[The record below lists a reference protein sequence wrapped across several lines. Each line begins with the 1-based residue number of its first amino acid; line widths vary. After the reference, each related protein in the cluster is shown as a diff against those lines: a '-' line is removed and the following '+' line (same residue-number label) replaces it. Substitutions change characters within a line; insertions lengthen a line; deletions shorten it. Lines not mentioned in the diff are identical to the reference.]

1 MHVFVTI
8 APKLLDLIE
17 SLITKKEKEVQVT
30 RKVDNNKMLLK
41 QSSFIGSLSSI
52 KGMLSAQSPHN
63 RRKSDLRFATDTSNS
78 QKVAAN
84 TSNSQK
90 VAANTSNSQN
100 KFSEDGPLN
109 QTWNDFSKDPNLT
122 QNLIDAVKAALCKV
136 DENPVEALEL
146 LNFVVIPD
154 LEQNIA
160 LQFKPGTRTNLLAN
174 LLARIIDKI
183 TVNRPLALLVDDIQ
197 W

>member
-8 APKLLDLIE
+8 VPKLLDLIE

-63 RRKSDLRFATDTSNS
+63 RRKSDLRFATD
-78 QKVAAN
+78 